1 MRITHRMM
9 NRELMHHLSRNMD
22 RLNDLNRQ
30 LGSGKRILK
39 VSDDVPGARQ
49 IMHLQQ
55 ENGRID
61 SYLQNMSDVE
71 DTLNVAASTVGQVL
85 DIISAV
91 KERAV
96 QSATDTYNS
105 TDRQA
110 IAEDVDG
117 MLQTLLSLTNVR
129 HKGAYVFSGQAAGTI
144 PFVATENAQGLI
156 ASVSY
161 QGARVCTEAPV
172 APGVTAETNVVGSEV
187 FQGNGGL
194 FQTVIELRDAI
205 RTGDMDLIR
214 DGIGKLDL
222 NRSAALRGVGR
233 LGERQTQMG
242 ILRTSTEKM
251 LELNEKIISDR
262 SDADMAEL
270 SVEYNRQMAL
280 LQVVMRVAASS
291 TRPSIADFL

>member
-9 NRELMHHLSRNMD
+9 NRELMHHLSRNME
-22 RLNDLNRQ
+22 RLDDLNRQ
-30 LGSGKRILK
+30 LSSGKRILK

-49 IMHLQQ
+49 VMHLQQ

-61 SYLQNMSDVE
+61 SYLQNMSNVE
-71 DTLNVAASTVGQVL
+71 DMLNMATTTVGQVL
-85 DIISAV
+85 DVISAV

-96 QSATDTYNS
+96 QSATGTYSSANRS
-105 TDRQA
+105 A

-117 MLQTLLSLTNVR
+117 MLQTLLSLANVR
-129 HKGAYVFSGQAAGTI
+129 HKGAYVFSGEAAGTI
-144 PFVATENAQGLI
+144 PFTTTKNAQGRV

-172 APGVTAETNVVGSEV
+172 APGISTETNVVGSEV

-194 FQTVIELRDAI
+194 FQTIIELRDAI
-205 RTGDMDLIR
+205 RTGDMSQIKDSIAE
-214 DGIGKLDL
+214 LDL
-222 NRSAALRGVGR
+222 DRSDVLRGVGR

-251 LELNEKIISDR
+251 QDLNTKMISDR

>member
-1 MRITHRMM
+1 MM
-9 NRELMHHLSRNMD
+9 NRELMHHLSRNME
-22 RLNDLNRQ
+22 RLDDLNRQ
-30 LGSGKRILK
+30 LSSGKRLLK

-49 IMHLQQ
+49 VMHLQQ

-61 SYLQNMSDVE
+61 SYLQNMSNVE
-71 DTLNVAASTVGQVL
+71 DMLNMATTTVGHVL
-85 DIISAV
+85 DVISAV
-91 KERAV
+91 KERAI
-96 QSATDTYNS
+96 QSATGTYSSANRS
-105 TDRQA
+105 A

-117 MLQTLLSLTNVR
+117 MLQTLLSLANVR
-129 HKGAYVFSGQAAGTI
+129 HKGAYVFSGEAAGTI
-144 PFVATENAQGLI
+144 PFTTTKNAQGRV

-172 APGVTAETNVVGSEV
+172 APGITTETNVVGSEV

-194 FQTVIELRDAI
+194 FQTIIELRDAI
-205 RTGDMDLIR
+205 RTGNMSQIKDSIAE
-214 DGIGKLDL
+214 LDL
-222 NRSAALRGVGR
+222 NHSEVLRGVGR

-251 LELNEKIISDR
+251 RDLNTKMISDR

>member
-9 NRELMHHLSRNMD
+9 NRELMHHLSRNME
-22 RLNDLNRQ
+22 RLDDLNKQ
-30 LGSGKRILK
+30 LSSGKRILK

-49 IMHLQQ
+49 VMHLQQ

-61 SYLQNMSDVE
+61 SYLQNMSNVE
-71 DTLNVAASTVGQVL
+71 DMLNMATTTVGQVL
-85 DIISAV
+85 DVISAV

-96 QSATDTYNS
+96 QSATGTYSSANRS
-105 TDRQA
+105 A

-117 MLQTLLSLTNVR
+117 MLQTLLSLANVR
-129 HKGAYVFSGQAAGTI
+129 HKGAYVFSGEAAGTI
-144 PFVATENAQGLI
+144 PFTTTKNAQGQV

-172 APGVTAETNVVGSEV
+172 APGISTETNVVGSEV

-194 FQTVIELRDAI
+194 FQTIIELRDAI
-205 RTGDMDLIR
+205 RTGDMSQIKDSIAE
-214 DGIGKLDL
+214 LDL
-222 NRSAALRGVGR
+222 NRSDVLRGVGR

-251 LELNEKIISDR
+251 QDLNTKMISDR